1 MEDLSKILAQ
11 VRENAKAR
19 RQQST
24 EASTISQAGKESAEI
39 DRLEAAGI
47 QRRYQQVTF
56 DSIAQK
62 GLPTEMS
69 IRTNYMTAKE
79 YADNLSENI
88 KNGIGLLMMGEYG
101 TMKTTLAVAVLRKW
115 LDEGHGGMIVPMCS
129 LLDNLYT
136 MRTLNREEWAKYE
149 QRLRSIPLLILDD
162 LGGENTDQSW
172 VLSKVDSIIT
182 ERYNKMLPV
191 IATTNLSKSELMG
204 TYSGRIMDRLRSTS
218 KILVFKGHSQRESV
232 K

>member
-1 MEDLSKILAQ
+1 MEDLSAILAQ
-11 VRENAKAR
+11 VQEKAR
-19 RQQST
+19 AKRQST
-24 EASTISQAGKESAEI
+24 EALTISRAGKESVDT
-39 DRLEAAGI
+39 DRLEFAGI

-56 DSIAQK
+56 DSIVHK
-62 GLPTEMS
+62 GLPAEMS
-69 IRTNYMTAKE
+69 IRTNFFVVKG
-79 YADNLSENI
+79 YADDLSENI

-136 MRTLNREEWAKYE
+136 MRTLNKEEWAKYE

-172 VLSKVDSIIT
+172 VLAKVDSIIT

>member
-1 MEDLSKILAQ
+1 MEDLSAILAQ
-11 VRENAKAR
+11 VQEKAR
-19 RQQST
+19 AKRQST
-24 EASTISQAGKESAEI
+24 EALTTSPAGKESVNT
-39 DRLEAAGI
+39 DRLEFAGI

-56 DSIAQK
+56 DSIVQK
-62 GLPTEMS
+62 GLPAEMS
-69 IRTNYMTAKE
+69 IRTNFFVVKG
-79 YADNLSENI
+79 YADDLSENI

-136 MRTLNREEWAKYE
+136 MRTLNKEEWAKYE

-172 VLSKVDSIIT
+172 VLAKVDSIIT